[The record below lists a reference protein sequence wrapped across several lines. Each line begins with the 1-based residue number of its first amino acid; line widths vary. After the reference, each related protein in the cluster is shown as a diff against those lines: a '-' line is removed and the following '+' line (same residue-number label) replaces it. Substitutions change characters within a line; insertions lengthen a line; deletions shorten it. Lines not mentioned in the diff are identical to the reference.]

1 MPDTPAPLPSA
12 SFRFCPRCGG
22 GPSVPGPAPVFT
34 CRACGFHY
42 HFNPALAAG
51 VIVEDSEGRL
61 LLIRRAKEPGRGL
74 LGVPGGFVDVGET
87 AEASARRETLEET
100 GAPTRSIPRL
110 WPFPRREPRSPATAR
125 PLASS
130 RKGDPVLMLHAD
142 AALAPILLVVLAA
155 TALAAEG
162 NPAADLVVTNARVW
176 TVDRTRPEAEALA
189 VIGDR
194 IVAVGSKAEIEA
206 WHGPKTAV
214 IDAGGRRVLPGFNDS
229 HLHFFDGSAKLAQ
242 VKLKDARS
250 PEELARRIAAQAKEV
265 PKGEWVLGGTWDDQ
279 AFDRPRLPTR
289 QDVDALT
296 PETPVFVDRYDG
308 HMALANGVA
317 LKLAGITR
325 ATKAPPGGEI
335 VRDAAGEPT
344 GVLKDAALGLVS
356 RVIPPLSP
364 EKRLRA
370 IRAGLRHAAS
380 LGITSVQD
388 MGPAPGDVA
397 AYAEL
402 LERGELTAHVS
413 AAPPETRWEDQA
425 RLGLRRAFGSP
436 WLRLGAVKGFADGSL
451 GSTTAFFFE
460 PYTDDPSKNGLLS
473 DEMQPIEA
481 MRERLVK
488 ADGAGLQLCIH
499 AIGDRAI
506 SIVLD
511 LFEDVVKANGP
522 RDRRWRIEH
531 AQHVAPGDFARFA
544 RLGVIASVQ
553 PYHAIDDGRWAESRI
568 GAERSKTTYA
578 FRSFLDA
585 GVRLALGTDW
595 PVAPLGPMQTLYAA
609 VTRSTLDGRRPGGWV
624 PEQKITLAEAIEAY
638 TAGAAYAEFQ
648 EQDKGRLVAG
658 QLADLVI
665 LGEDVFAIPVERLRD
680 VKVEATMVGGRI
692 VYRRAP

>member
-1 MPDTPAPLPSA
+1 MPTA
-12 SFRFCPRCGG
+12 
-22 GPSVPGPAPVFT
+22 
-34 CRACGFHY
+34 
-42 HFNPALAAG
+42 
-51 VIVEDSEGRL
+51 
-61 LLIRRAKEPGRGL
+61 
-74 LGVPGGFVDVGET
+74 DV
-87 AEASARRETLEET
+87 
-100 GAPTRSIPRL
+100 
-110 WPFPRREPRSPATAR
+110 
-125 PLASS
+125 
-130 RKGDPVLMLHAD
+130 
-142 AALAPILLVVLAA
+142 ALAPILLL
-155 TALAAEG
+155 ALAASALAADG
-162 NPAADLVVTNARVW
+162 KPAADLVVTNGRVF
-176 TVDRTRPEAEALA
+176 TVDPSRPVAEALA
-189 VIGDR
+189 VVGER
-194 IVAVGSKAEIEA
+194 IVAVGPRAEIEA
-206 WHGPKTAV
+206 WRGPKTEV
-214 IDAGGRRVLPGFNDS
+214 IDAGGRLVLPGFDDS
-229 HLHFFDGSAKLAQ
+229 HVHFYDGSAKLAQ

-250 PEELARRIAAQAKEV
+250 PEELARRIAAQAKTL

-279 AFDRPRLPTR
+279 AFERPRLPAR

-317 LKLAGITR
+317 LRLAGITR
-325 ATKAPPGGEI
+325 ATEAPPGGEI

-344 GVLKDAALGLVS
+344 GVLKDAAMGLVY
-356 RVIPPLSP
+356 RVVPPPSA
-364 EKRLRA
+364 EARLRA

-388 MGPAPGDVA
+388 MGPAPEDVA

-402 LERGELTAHVS
+402 LERGELTLRVS
-413 AAPPETRWEDQA
+413 AAPLETGWEDQA

-451 GSTTAFFFE
+451 GSATAFFFE
-460 PYTDDPSKNGLLS
+460 PYTDDPSKSGLLS

-488 ADGAGLQLCIH
+488 ADAAGLQLCIH

-511 LFEDVVKANGP
+511 LFGDVLKANGP

-531 AQHVAPGDFARFA
+531 AQHMAPPDFARLA

-553 PYHAIDDGRWAESRI
+553 PYHAVDDGRWAEERI
-568 GAERSKTTYA
+568 GSRRAKTTYA

-585 GVRLALGTDW
+585 RVRLALGTDW
-595 PVAPLGPMQTLYAA
+595 PVAPLDPMATLHAA
-609 VTRSTLDGRRPGGWV
+609 VTRATLDGKRPGGWV

-648 EQDKGRLVAG
+648 EKDKGRLVPG

-665 LGEDVFAIPVERLRD
+665 LSEDVFAVPAERIQD
-680 VKVEATMVGGRI
+680 VRAGTTIVGGRV
-692 VYRRAP
+692 VYAAGR